1 MNLNRG
7 AVQCE
12 FDFAREEDQPL
23 PEELL
28 RPEST
33 DSACVDQPALSVFS
47 TDALMEQV
55 VDPANLDRAW
65 RQVKRNRGAPG
76 PDGMTIK
83 QFEPWARENWP
94 TVRQQLLEG
103 TYRPGPV
110 RRKTIPKDAG
120 AGERFLGIPTV
131 ADRVAQMVAKLYLE
145 PEVEPEFHEDSYGYR
160 PGKSALDAVG
170 RARQRC
176 WRNDWV
182 LDLDI
187 KGFFD
192 NIDHSLMMHA
202 VRKHTDCPW
211 ILLYIERWLKAP
223 AVDEDGNEVRR
234 DRGTPQGGVAS
245 PLLANIFLHHVFD
258 KWMAENFPYLPF
270 ERYADDI
277 VVHCRSKAQA
287 KFIRRQIEERLRRC
301 KLEAHPE
308 KTKIVYC
315 KDDDRRG
322 SHEHE
327 RFAFLGYTFR
337 ARPSKNRRGKFFVN
351 FSPAMSN
358 QAAKAARATIGS
370 WRIQCRSDKSLDDL
384 ARMFRANLSGWLSYY
399 GRYYKS
405 GMYPTFRAFNRRLV
419 RWAQRKYKRY
429 RHQRRATHWLRRIAK
444 REPQLFPHWQL
455 GVLP

>member
-1 MNLNRG
+1 MTETKPFCISKMAVWRAWQHVKANQG
-7 AVQCE
+7 AAGVDE
-12 FDFAREEDQPL
+12 ESIADFE
-23 PEELL
+23 
-28 RPEST
+28 
-33 DSACVDQPALSVFS
+33 
-47 TDALMEQV
+47 
-55 VDPANLDRAW
+55 ANLKGNLYKIW
-65 RQVKRNRGAPG
+65 NRMSSGSYFP
-76 PDGMTIK
+76 P
-83 QFEPWARENWP
+83 
-94 TVRQQLLEG
+94 
-103 TYRPGPV
+103 PV
-110 RRKTIPKDAG
+110 RLVKIPKPG
-120 AGERFLGIPTV
+120 GGERVLGIPTV

-145 PEVEPEFHEDSYGYR
+145 PEVEPEFHPDSYGYR

-170 RARQRC
+170 QARQRC

-192 NIDHSLMMHA
+192 HIDHSLMMHA

-211 ILLYIERWLKAP
+211 ILLYIERWLKAS
-223 AVDEDGNEVRR
+223 AVDADGNEVRR

-277 VVHCRSKAQA
+277 VVHCRSEAQA

-327 RFAFLGYTFR
+327 RFDFLGYTFR
-337 ARPSKNRRGKFFVN
+337 PRPSKNRRGKFFVN

-358 QAAKAARATIGS
+358 KAAKAARATIRS
-370 WRIQCRSDKSLDDL
+370 WRIQCRSDKSLDDI

-405 GMYPTFRAFNRRLV
+405 GMYPMFRAFNRRLV

>member
-1 MNLNRG
+1 MRVEQRG
-7 AVQCE
+7 HVTHVSEIGQPDIWEEPVTETKPFCISKMAVWKAWQLVRANQGAAGVDGQSIA
-12 FDFAREEDQPL
+12 DFEADL
-23 PEELL
+23 K
-28 RPEST
+28 
-33 DSACVDQPALSVFS
+33 
-47 TDALMEQV
+47 
-55 VDPANLDRAW
+55 ANLYKIW
-65 RQVKRNRGAPG
+65 NRMSSGSYLP
-76 PDGMTIK
+76 P
-83 QFEPWARENWP
+83 
-94 TVRQQLLEG
+94 
-103 TYRPGPV
+103 PV
-110 RRKTIPKDAG
+110 RLVKIPKPG
-120 AGERFLGIPTV
+120 GGERVLGIPTV

-145 PEVEPEFHEDSYGYR
+145 PEVEPEFHQDSYGYR

-170 RARQRC
+170 QARERG

-211 ILLYIERWLKAP
+211 LLLYIERWLKAP
-223 AVDEDGNEVRR
+223 AVDADGNEVQR

-258 KWMAENFPYLPF
+258 KWMAENFPYIPF

-287 KFIRRQIEERLRRC
+287 QFIRRQIEERLRRC

-327 RFAFLGYTFR
+327 RFDFLGYTFR
-337 ARPSKNRRGKFFVN
+337 PRPSKNRRGKFFVN
-351 FSPAMSN
+351 FSPAMSDK
-358 QAAKAARATIGS
+358 AAKAARATIRS
-370 WRIQCRSDKSLDDL
+370 WQLQNRSDKSLEDL
-384 ARMFRANLSGWLSYY
+384 ARMFRATLSGWLSYY
-399 GRYYKS
+399 GRYYTS
-405 GMYPTFRAFNRRLV
+405 GMYPMFRALNRRLV

-429 RHQRRATHWLRRIAK
+429 RHQRRATHWLRQLAQ

>member
-1 MNLNRG
+1 MRVEQRG
-7 AVQCE
+7 HVTHVLEVGQPEIWEEPVTETKPFCISKMAVWKAWQRVKANQGAAGVDE
-12 FDFAREEDQPL
+12 ESIADFE
-23 PEELL
+23 
-28 RPEST
+28 
-33 DSACVDQPALSVFS
+33 
-47 TDALMEQV
+47 
-55 VDPANLDRAW
+55 ANLKGNLYKIW
-65 RQVKRNRGAPG
+65 NRMSSGSYFP
-76 PDGMTIK
+76 P
-83 QFEPWARENWP
+83 
-94 TVRQQLLEG
+94 
-103 TYRPGPV
+103 PV
-110 RRKTIPKDAG
+110 RLVKIPKPG
-120 AGERFLGIPTV
+120 GGERILGIPTV

-170 RARQRC
+170 QARRRC
-176 WRNDWV
+176 WRNDWA

-223 AVDEDGNEVRR
+223 AVDADGNEVRR

-258 KWMAENFPYLPF
+258 KWMAEHFPYIPF

-287 KFIRRQIEERLRRC
+287 KFIQHRIEERLRRC
-301 KLEAHPE
+301 KLEAHPG

-327 RFAFLGYTFR
+327 RFDFLGYTFR
-337 ARPSKNRRGKFFVN
+337 PRPSKNRQGKFFVN
-351 FSPAMSN
+351 FSPAMSDK
-358 QAAKAARATIGS
+358 AAKAARATIRN
-370 WRIQCRSDKSLDDL
+370 WRIQCRSDKSLEDIS
-384 ARMFRANLSGWLSYY
+384 RMFRVTLSGWLSYY

-405 GMYPTFRAFNRRLV
+405 GMYPTFRALNRRLV

-444 REPQLFPHWQL
+444 REPHLFPHWQL

>member
-1 MNLNRG
+1 MRVEQSGHVTRVLEVGQPEIWEEPVTETKPFCISKMAVWKAWQRVKANQG
-7 AVQCE
+7 AAGADE
-12 FDFAREEDQPL
+12 ESIADFE
-23 PEELL
+23 
-28 RPEST
+28 
-33 DSACVDQPALSVFS
+33 
-47 TDALMEQV
+47 
-55 VDPANLDRAW
+55 ANLKGNLYKIW
-65 RQVKRNRGAPG
+65 NRMSSGSYFP
-76 PDGMTIK
+76 P
-83 QFEPWARENWP
+83 
-94 TVRQQLLEG
+94 
-103 TYRPGPV
+103 PV
-110 RRKTIPKDAG
+110 RLVTIPKPG
-120 AGERFLGIPTV
+120 GGERILGIPTV

-170 RARQRC
+170 QARRRC
-176 WRNDWV
+176 WRNDWA

-223 AVDEDGNEVRR
+223 AIDAEGNEVPR

-258 KWMAENFPYLPF
+258 KWMAENFPYIPF

-277 VVHCRSKAQA
+277 VVHCRSKAQT
-287 KFIRRQIEERLRRC
+287 KFIHRQIEERLRRC

-327 RFAFLGYTFR
+327 RFDFLGYTFR
-337 ARPSKNRRGKFFVN
+337 PRPSKNRQGKFFVN
-351 FSPAMSN
+351 FSPAMSDK
-358 QAAKAARATIGS
+358 AAKAARATIRS
-370 WRIQCRSDKSLDDL
+370 WRIQCRSDKSLEDIS
-384 ARMFRANLSGWLSYY
+384 RMFRATLSGWLSYY

-405 GMYPTFRAFNRRLV
+405 GMYPTFRALNRRLV

-429 RHQRRATHWLRRIAK
+429 RHQRRATHWLRRIAR

>member
-1 MNLNRG
+1 MTETKPFCISKMAVWRAWQCVKANQG
-7 AVQCE
+7 AAGVDE
-12 FDFAREEDQPL
+12 ESIADFE
-23 PEELL
+23 
-28 RPEST
+28 
-33 DSACVDQPALSVFS
+33 
-47 TDALMEQV
+47 
-55 VDPANLDRAW
+55 ANLKANLYKIW
-65 RQVKRNRGAPG
+65 NRMSSGSYFP
-76 PDGMTIK
+76 P
-83 QFEPWARENWP
+83 
-94 TVRQQLLEG
+94 
-103 TYRPGPV
+103 PV
-110 RRKTIPKDAG
+110 RLVKIPKPG
-120 AGERFLGIPTV
+120 GGERVLGIPTV

-145 PEVEPEFHEDSYGYR
+145 PEVEPEFHPDSYGYR

-170 RARQRC
+170 QARQRC

-223 AVDEDGNEVRR
+223 AVDADGNEVRR

-315 KDDDRRG
+315 KDDDRHG

-327 RFAFLGYTFR
+327 RFDFLGYTFR
-337 ARPSKNRRGKFFVN
+337 PRPSKNRRGKFFVN

-358 QAAKAARATIGS
+358 KAAKAARATIRS
-370 WRIQCRSDKSLDDL
+370 WRIQCRSDKSLDDI

-399 GRYYKS
+399 GKYYKS

>member
-1 MNLNRG
+1 MSVEQRG
-7 AVQCE
+7 HVTRVSEVGQPDTWEEPVTETKPFRISKMAVWRAWQYVKANQGAAGIDE
-12 FDFAREEDQPL
+12 ESIADFE
-23 PEELL
+23 
-28 RPEST
+28 
-33 DSACVDQPALSVFS
+33 
-47 TDALMEQV
+47 
-55 VDPANLDRAW
+55 ANLKGNLYKIW
-65 RQVKRNRGAPG
+65 NRMSSGSYFP
-76 PDGMTIK
+76 P
-83 QFEPWARENWP
+83 
-94 TVRQQLLEG
+94 
-103 TYRPGPV
+103 PV
-110 RRKTIPKDAG
+110 RLVKIPKPG
-120 AGERFLGIPTV
+120 GGERVLGIPTV
-131 ADRVAQMVAKLYLE
+131 ADRVAQTVVKLYLE
-145 PEVEPEFHEDSYGYR
+145 PKAEPEFHQDSYGYR

-170 RARQRC
+170 QARQRC

-202 VRKHTDCPW
+202 VRKHTDSPW

-223 AVDEDGNEVRR
+223 AVDADGNEVQR

-258 KWMAENFPYLPF
+258 KWMAENFPYIPF

-287 KFIRRQIEERLRRC
+287 QFILRQIEERLRRC

-327 RFAFLGYTFR
+327 RFDFLGYTFR
-337 ARPSKNRRGKFFVN
+337 PRPSKNRRGKFFVN
-351 FSPAMSN
+351 FSPAMSDK
-358 QAAKAARATIGS
+358 AAKAARATIRS
-370 WRIQCRSDKSLDDL
+370 WQLQNRSDKSLEDL
-384 ARMFRANLSGWLSYY
+384 ARMFRANLVGWLSYY

-405 GMYPTFRAFNRRLV
+405 GMYPTFRALNRRLV

-429 RHQRRATHWLRRIAK
+429 RHQRRATHWLRQLAQ

>member
-1 MNLNRG
+1 MTETKPFRISKM
-7 AVQCE
+7 AVW
-12 FDFAREEDQPL
+12 
-23 PEELL
+23 
-28 RPEST
+28 
-33 DSACVDQPALSVFS
+33 
-47 TDALMEQV
+47 
-55 VDPANLDRAW
+55 RAW
-65 RQVKRNRGAPG
+65 QRVKANQGAPG
-76 PDGMTIK
+76 ADEESIAD
-83 QFEPWARENWP
+83 FEVNLKGNLYKIWNRMSSGSYFPP
-94 TVRQQLLEG
+94 
-103 TYRPGPV
+103 PV
-110 RRKTIPKDAG
+110 RLVKIAKPG
-120 AGERFLGIPTV
+120 GGERILGIPTV

-202 VRKHTDCPW
+202 VRKHTDSPW
-211 ILLYIERWLKAP
+211 ILLYIERWLKAS
-223 AVDEDGNEVRR
+223 AIDAEGNKVDR

-258 KWMAENFPYLPF
+258 KWMAENFPYIPF

-287 KFIRRQIEERLRRC
+287 KFIHRQIDERLRRC

-327 RFAFLGYTFR
+327 RFDFLSYTFR
-337 ARPSKNRRGKFFVN
+337 PRPSKNRQGKFFVN
-351 FSPAMSN
+351 FSPAMSDK
-358 QAAKAARATIGS
+358 AAKAARATIRS
-370 WRIQCRSDKSLDDL
+370 WRIQCRSDKSLEDIS
-384 ARMFRANLSGWLSYY
+384 RMFKATLCGWLAYY
-399 GRYYKS
+399 GKYYKS
-405 GMYPTFRAFNRRLV
+405 GMYPTFRALNRRLV

-444 REPQLFPHWQL
+444 REPHLFPHWQL

>member
-1 MNLNRG
+1 
-7 AVQCE
+7 VQ
-12 FDFAREEDQPL
+12 
-23 PEELL
+23 
-28 RPEST
+28 
-33 DSACVDQPALSVFS
+33 FS
-47 TDALMEQV
+47 L
-55 VDPANLDRAW
+55 
-65 RQVKRNRGAPG
+65 
-76 PDGMTIK
+76 
-83 QFEPWARENWP
+83 
-94 TVRQQLLEG
+94 TV
-103 TYRPGPV
+103 
-110 RRKTIPKDAG
+110 
-120 AGERFLGIPTV
+120 PTV

-145 PEVEPEFHEDSYGYR
+145 PEVEPEFHQDSYGYR

-170 RARQRC
+170 QARERC

-223 AVDEDGNEVRR
+223 AVDADGNEVQR

-258 KWMAENFPYLPF
+258 KWMAENFPYIPF

-287 KFIRRQIEERLRRC
+287 HFIRRQIEERLRRC

-327 RFAFLGYTFR
+327 RFDFLGYTFR
-337 ARPSKNRRGKFFVN
+337 PRPSKNRRGKFFVN
-351 FSPAMSN
+351 FSPAMSDK
-358 QAAKAARATIGS
+358 AAKAARATMRS
-370 WRIQCRSDKSLDDL
+370 WQLQNRSDKSLEDL
-384 ARMFRANLSGWLSYY
+384 ARMFRATLSGWLSYY

-405 GMYPTFRAFNRRLV
+405 GMYPMFRALNRRLV

-429 RHQRRATHWLRRIAK
+429 RHQRRATHWLRQLAQ
-444 REPQLFPHWQL
+444 REPELFPHWQL

>member
-1 MNLNRG
+1 L
-7 AVQCE
+7 
-12 FDFAREEDQPL
+12 
-23 PEELL
+23 
-28 RPEST
+28 
-33 DSACVDQPALSVFS
+33 
-47 TDALMEQV
+47 
-55 VDPANLDRAW
+55 
-65 RQVKRNRGAPG
+65 VK
-76 PDGMTIK
+76 
-83 QFEPWARENWP
+83 
-94 TVRQQLLEG
+94 
-103 TYRPGPV
+103 
-110 RRKTIPKDAG
+110 IPKPG
-120 AGERFLGIPTV
+120 GGERILGIPTV
-131 ADRVAQMVAKLYLE
+131 ADRVAQMVVKLHLE

-170 RARQRC
+170 QARQRC

-223 AVDEDGNEVRR
+223 AVDTDGNEIQR

-258 KWMAENFPYLPF
+258 KWMADNFPYLPF

-277 VVHCRSKAQA
+277 VVHCRSEAQA
-287 KFIRRQIEERLRRC
+287 KFIRRQIEQRLRRC

-315 KDDDRRG
+315 KDDDRHE

-327 RFAFLGYTFR
+327 RFDFLGYTFR
-337 ARPSKNRRGKFFVN
+337 PRPSKNRRGKFFVN
-351 FSPAMSN
+351 FSPAMSDK
-358 QAAKAARATIGS
+358 AAKAARAEIRS
-370 WRIQCRSDKSLDDL
+370 WRIQCRSDKRLEDI
-384 ARMFRANLSGWLSYY
+384 ARMFRATLSGWLSYY
-399 GRYYKS
+399 GKYYKS
-405 GMYPTFRAFNRRLV
+405 GMYPTFRALNRRLV

-429 RHQRRATHWLRRIAK
+429 RHQRRATHWLRRIAE

>member
-1 MNLNRG
+1 MTETKPFCISKM
-7 AVQCE
+7 AVW
-12 FDFAREEDQPL
+12 
-23 PEELL
+23 
-28 RPEST
+28 
-33 DSACVDQPALSVFS
+33 
-47 TDALMEQV
+47 
-55 VDPANLDRAW
+55 RAW
-65 RQVKRNRGAPG
+65 QLVKANQGAPG
-76 PDGMTIK
+76 ADEVSIAA
-83 QFEPWARENWP
+83 FEANLKGNLYKIWNRMSSGSYFPP
-94 TVRQQLLEG
+94 
-103 TYRPGPV
+103 PV
-110 RRKTIPKDAG
+110 RLVKIAKPG
-120 AGERFLGIPTV
+120 GGERILGIPVV
-131 ADRVAQMVAKLYLE
+131 ADRVAQTVAKLYLE
-145 PEVEPEFHEDSYGYR
+145 PEVEPVFHEDSYGYR

-170 RARQRC
+170 QARQRC

-211 ILLYIERWLKAP
+211 ILLYVERWLKAS
-223 AVDEDGNEVRR
+223 AVDADGNEVRR

-258 KWMAENFPYLPF
+258 KWMAENFPYIPF

-287 KFIRRQIEERLRRC
+287 KFIRRKIEERLRRC

-327 RFAFLGYTFR
+327 RFDFLGYTFR
-337 ARPSKNRRGKFFVN
+337 PRPSKNRQGKFFVN
-351 FSPAMSN
+351 FSPAMSDK
-358 QAAKAARATIGS
+358 AAKAARATIRS
-370 WRIQCRSDKSLDDL
+370 WRIQCRSDKSLEDIS
-384 ARMFRANLSGWLSYY
+384 RMFRATLSGWLSYY

-405 GMYPTFRAFNRRLV
+405 GMYPTFRALNRRLV

-429 RHQRRATHWLRRIAK
+429 RHQRRATHWLRRIAR

>member
-1 MNLNRG
+1 VTETKPFCISKMAVWRAWQLVKANQG
-7 AVQCE
+7 AAGVDE
-12 FDFAREEDQPL
+12 ESIADFE
-23 PEELL
+23 
-28 RPEST
+28 
-33 DSACVDQPALSVFS
+33 
-47 TDALMEQV
+47 
-55 VDPANLDRAW
+55 ANLKGNLYKVW
-65 RQVKRNRGAPG
+65 NRMSSGSYFP
-76 PDGMTIK
+76 P
-83 QFEPWARENWP
+83 
-94 TVRQQLLEG
+94 
-103 TYRPGPV
+103 PV
-110 RRKTIPKDAG
+110 RLVKIPKPG
-120 AGERFLGIPTV
+120 GGERILGIPTV
-131 ADRVAQMVAKLYLE
+131 ADRVAQTVAKLYLE

-170 RARQRC
+170 QARQRC

-182 LDLDI
+182 VDLDI

-211 ILLYIERWLKAP
+211 ILLYVERWLKAS
-223 AVDEDGNEVRR
+223 AVDADGNEVRR

-258 KWMAENFPYLPF
+258 KWMAESFPYIPF

-287 KFIRRQIEERLRRC
+287 KFIRREIEERLRRC

-327 RFAFLGYTFR
+327 RFDFLGYTFR
-337 ARPSKNRRGKFFVN
+337 PRPSKNRHGKFFVN
-351 FSPAMSN
+351 FSPAMSDK
-358 QAAKAARATIGS
+358 AAKAARATIRS
-370 WRIQCRSDKSLDDL
+370 WRIQCRSDKSLEDIS
-384 ARMFRANLSGWLSYY
+384 RMFRATLSGWLSYY

-405 GMYPTFRAFNRRLV
+405 GMYPTFRALNRRLV

-444 REPQLFPHWQL
+444 RDPTLFPHWEL
-455 GVLP
+455 GVVP